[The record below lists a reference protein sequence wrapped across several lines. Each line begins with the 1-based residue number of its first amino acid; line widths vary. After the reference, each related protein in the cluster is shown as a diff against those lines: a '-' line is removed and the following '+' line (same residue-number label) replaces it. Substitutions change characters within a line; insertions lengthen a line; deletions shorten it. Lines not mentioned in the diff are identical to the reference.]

1 MKFKQ
6 KLLKIMKKIFMLTSM
21 LIVQFVLIAGS
32 KITGIVVDEDGDSRL
47 PGASVML
54 ANDKGKTIKSVATDD
69 MGKFEIANVENGTY
83 LLHVTFIGYEP
94 QSISLTNLDDDVNV
108 GTVKLTHKL
117 SVLDEVV
124 VEGDAVIN
132 KVDRQIILP
141 TSAQRRAS
149 TNGVSLLQHLQ
160 IPSLAINPIDKSIK
174 TNFGSDVQLRIN
186 GVEATI
192 GEVVALR
199 QRDVLR
205 VEYHENP
212 GLRYGNAAA
221 VVDFIVKRSETGG
234 NVTADLMNGVK
245 PLGAGDYNVSARYNR
260 NKSALGAVLSWER
273 RDLEWI
279 RENYES
285 FVYPNGILENE
296 EMGNPTRLKYDNMN
310 LSISYNYADGKNM
323 LNIAFRDIYNNTPNS
338 FYDRNSVLYQEDNV
352 YDIVDKQAS
361 KSHIPSLDMYY
372 QRNMGEGQN
381 LYLDIVGTY
390 LKSSNDRRYSM
401 SETGIE
407 PTSVITSEVDGSKY
421 SIIGEAIYECQLLS
435 GTLTVG
441 AKHNHSQM
449 DNVYDGDIN
458 SKVKMNMDETY
469 MFAEYKSRVK
479 RLDYMVGIGA
489 MRTGYEQGNAS
500 QEKYIIRPTLTL
512 SYNITNGFSLKYNAY
527 MSGYSPSLSD
537 LSDVSQK
544 MDAYQVRRGNPGLH
558 SVTFYTNNLSASWRS
573 RYVNAELSGRY
584 SYDDKPIMEKTS
596 FDGNKFVRTFA
607 NQRGFHRIN
616 LQATV
621 QVFPFKD
628 YVQVRLTP
636 FFNRYISNGTDY
648 THTYSNWGLRGSI
661 MAMYKNWGMM
671 IDMNTSYCELWGET
685 ISRGE
690 KLHSI
695 AIGYNTEKW
704 SIQAMLMN
712 PFTKRYEQGVENLS
726 HLAPYKQIAYSD
738 DFKRMVMLNVSF
750 NLDFGKQRGTSG
762 KRINNSDTDTG
773 ILSGSK

>member
-1 MKFKQ
+1 
-6 KLLKIMKKIFMLTSM
+6 
-21 LIVQFVLIAGS
+21 
-32 KITGIVVDEDGDSRL
+32 
-47 PGASVML
+47 
-54 ANDKGKTIKSVATDD
+54 
-69 MGKFEIANVENGTY
+69 
-83 LLHVTFIGYEP
+83 
-94 QSISLTNLDDDVNV
+94 
-108 GTVKLTHKL
+108 
-117 SVLDEVV
+117 
-124 VEGDAVIN
+124 
-132 KVDRQIILP
+132 
-141 TSAQRRAS
+141 
-149 TNGVSLLQHLQ
+149 
-160 IPSLAINPIDKSIK
+160 
-174 TNFGSDVQLRIN
+174 
-186 GVEATI
+186 
-192 GEVVALR
+192 
-199 QRDVLR
+199 
-205 VEYHENP
+205 
-212 GLRYGNAAA
+212 
-221 VVDFIVKRSETGG
+221 
-234 NVTADLMNGVK
+234 
-245 PLGAGDYNVSARYNR
+245 
-260 NKSALGAVLSWER
+260 
-273 RDLEWI
+273 
-279 RENYES
+279 
-285 FVYPNGILENE
+285 
-296 EMGNPTRLKYDNMN
+296 
-310 LSISYNYADGKNM
+310 
-323 LNIAFRDIYNNTPNS
+323 
-338 FYDRNSVLYQEDNV
+338 
-352 YDIVDKQAS
+352 
-361 KSHIPSLDMYY
+361 
-372 QRNMGEGQN
+372 
-381 LYLDIVGTY
+381 
-390 LKSSNDRRYSM
+390 
-401 SETGIE
+401 
-407 PTSVITSEVDGSKY
+407 
-421 SIIGEAIYECQLLS
+421 
-435 GTLTVG
+435 
-441 AKHNHSQM
+441 M

-584 SYDDKPIMEKTS
+584 SYDDKPIMEETS

-648 THTYSNWGLRGSI
+648 THTYSNWGFRGSI

>member
-1 MKFKQ
+1 
-6 KLLKIMKKIFMLTSM
+6 MKKIFMLTSM

-285 FVYPNGILENE
+285 FVYSNGILENE

>member
-1 MKFKQ
+1 
-6 KLLKIMKKIFMLTSM
+6 MKKIFMLTSM

-390 LKSSNDRRYSM
+390 LKSSNDRRYSI

-584 SYDDKPIMEKTS
+584 SYDDKPIMEETS

>member
-1 MKFKQ
+1 
-6 KLLKIMKKIFMLTSM
+6 MKKIFMLTSM

-69 MGKFEIANVENGTY
+69 MGKFKIANVENGTY

-527 MSGYSPSLSD
+527 IGIFTI
-537 LSDVSQK
+537 
-544 MDAYQVRRGNPGLH
+544 AVRLERREPENGCLP
-558 SVTFYTNNLSASWRS
+558 SASRQS
-573 RYVNAELSGRY
+573 RVA
-584 SYDDKPIMEKTS
+584 
-596 FDGNKFVRTFA
+596 
-607 NQRGFHRIN
+607 
-616 LQATV
+616 
-621 QVFPFKD
+621 
-628 YVQVRLTP
+628 
-636 FFNRYISNGTDY
+636 
-648 THTYSNWGLRGSI
+648 
-661 MAMYKNWGMM
+661 
-671 IDMNTSYCELWGET
+671 
-685 ISRGE
+685 
-690 KLHSI
+690 
-695 AIGYNTEKW
+695 
-704 SIQAMLMN
+704 
-712 PFTKRYEQGVENLS
+712 
-726 HLAPYKQIAYSD
+726 
-738 DFKRMVMLNVSF
+738 
-750 NLDFGKQRGTSG
+750 
-762 KRINNSDTDTG
+762 
-773 ILSGSK
+773 

>member
-1 MKFKQ
+1 
-6 KLLKIMKKIFMLTSM
+6 MKKIFMLTSM

-310 LSISYNYADGKNM
+310 LSISYNYADSKNM

-390 LKSSNDRRYSM
+390 LKSSNDRRYSI

-584 SYDDKPIMEKTS
+584 SYDDKPIMEETS

-648 THTYSNWGLRGSI
+648 THTYSNWGFRGSI

>member
-1 MKFKQ
+1 
-6 KLLKIMKKIFMLTSM
+6 
-21 LIVQFVLIAGS
+21 
-32 KITGIVVDEDGDSRL
+32 
-47 PGASVML
+47 
-54 ANDKGKTIKSVATDD
+54 
-69 MGKFEIANVENGTY
+69 
-83 LLHVTFIGYEP
+83 
-94 QSISLTNLDDDVNV
+94 
-108 GTVKLTHKL
+108 
-117 SVLDEVV
+117 
-124 VEGDAVIN
+124 
-132 KVDRQIILP
+132 
-141 TSAQRRAS
+141 
-149 TNGVSLLQHLQ
+149 
-160 IPSLAINPIDKSIK
+160 
-174 TNFGSDVQLRIN
+174 
-186 GVEATI
+186 
-192 GEVVALR
+192 
-199 QRDVLR
+199 
-205 VEYHENP
+205 
-212 GLRYGNAAA
+212 
-221 VVDFIVKRSETGG
+221 
-234 NVTADLMNGVK
+234 
-245 PLGAGDYNVSARYNR
+245 
-260 NKSALGAVLSWER
+260 
-273 RDLEWI
+273 
-279 RENYES
+279 
-285 FVYPNGILENE
+285 
-296 EMGNPTRLKYDNMN
+296 
-310 LSISYNYADGKNM
+310 
-323 LNIAFRDIYNNTPNS
+323 
-338 FYDRNSVLYQEDNV
+338 
-352 YDIVDKQAS
+352 
-361 KSHIPSLDMYY
+361 
-372 QRNMGEGQN
+372 
-381 LYLDIVGTY
+381 
-390 LKSSNDRRYSM
+390 
-401 SETGIE
+401 
-407 PTSVITSEVDGSKY
+407 
-421 SIIGEAIYECQLLS
+421 
-435 GTLTVG
+435 
-441 AKHNHSQM
+441 
-449 DNVYDGDIN
+449 
-458 SKVKMNMDETY
+458 
-469 MFAEYKSRVK
+469 
-479 RLDYMVGIGA
+479 
-489 MRTGYEQGNAS
+489 
-500 QEKYIIRPTLTL
+500 
-512 SYNITNGFSLKYNAY
+512 
-527 MSGYSPSLSD
+527 
-537 LSDVSQK
+537 

>member
-1 MKFKQ
+1 
-6 KLLKIMKKIFMLTSM
+6 MKKIFMLTSM

-69 MGKFEIANVENGTY
+69 MGKFKIANVENGTY

-296 EMGNPTRLKYDNMN
+296 EMGNPTRLKYDNMWQE
-310 LSISYNYADGKNM
+310 YA
-323 LNIAFRDIYNNTPNS
+323 
-338 FYDRNSVLYQEDNV
+338 
-352 YDIVDKQAS
+352 
-361 KSHIPSLDMYY
+361 
-372 QRNMGEGQN
+372 
-381 LYLDIVGTY
+381 
-390 LKSSNDRRYSM
+390 
-401 SETGIE
+401 
-407 PTSVITSEVDGSKY
+407 
-421 SIIGEAIYECQLLS
+421 
-435 GTLTVG
+435 
-441 AKHNHSQM
+441 
-449 DNVYDGDIN
+449 
-458 SKVKMNMDETY
+458 
-469 MFAEYKSRVK
+469 
-479 RLDYMVGIGA
+479 
-489 MRTGYEQGNAS
+489 
-500 QEKYIIRPTLTL
+500 
-512 SYNITNGFSLKYNAY
+512 
-527 MSGYSPSLSD
+527 
-537 LSDVSQK
+537 
-544 MDAYQVRRGNPGLH
+544 
-558 SVTFYTNNLSASWRS
+558 
-573 RYVNAELSGRY
+573 
-584 SYDDKPIMEKTS
+584 
-596 FDGNKFVRTFA
+596 
-607 NQRGFHRIN
+607 
-616 LQATV
+616 
-621 QVFPFKD
+621 
-628 YVQVRLTP
+628 
-636 FFNRYISNGTDY
+636 
-648 THTYSNWGLRGSI
+648 
-661 MAMYKNWGMM
+661 
-671 IDMNTSYCELWGET
+671 
-685 ISRGE
+685 
-690 KLHSI
+690 
-695 AIGYNTEKW
+695 
-704 SIQAMLMN
+704 
-712 PFTKRYEQGVENLS
+712 
-726 HLAPYKQIAYSD
+726 
-738 DFKRMVMLNVSF
+738 
-750 NLDFGKQRGTSG
+750 
-762 KRINNSDTDTG
+762 
-773 ILSGSK
+773 